1 MKSLKSASKTAYSRK
16 YLFELSEDQ
25 KQEIKEAFDVLD
37 QERQS
42 NSIPMKDL
50 NIVLRALGFE
60 VTKEELNKIMV
71 ELDKGEEDMLKY
83 EEFFEIMQKKF
94 VKLIFN
100 FIEAF
105 NKIYK
110 LIIN

>member
-1 MKSLKSASKTAYSRK
+1 MKSMKNLPKTSYSKK
-16 YLFELSEDQ
+16 FLFEISEEQ

-42 NSIPMKDL
+42 NSIPMREL

-60 VTKEELNKIMV
+60 VTKEELNKIMK
-71 ELDKGEEDMLKY
+71 ELDKSEEDMLKY

-94 VKLIFN
+94 VL
-100 FIEAF
+100 
-105 NKIYK
+105 
-110 LIIN
+110 